1 MGTAAAMESTGNE
14 ALITDVYI
22 YIFPSNLGGDEGDQQ
37 GDNPH
42 QHVSGVGTCI
52 TVLSGSNSLTRALN
66 RGHQGG
72 NNAVDDVTVRAVSTI
87 SQGLTRAH
95 GHSLIE
101 VVLV

>member
-42 QHVSGVGTCI
+42 QHVSGVGTRV
-52 TVLSGSNSLTRALN
+52 TVLSSSN
-66 RGHQGG
+66 
-72 NNAVDDVTVRAVSTI
+72 
-87 SQGLTRAH
+87 GLTRTLNL
-95 GHSLIE
+95 GH
-101 VVLV
+101 